1 MQPMTVL
8 TTTLE
13 QCGNKNHHLFSL
25 EDFLVLF
32 PDFTVEN
39 LRMLLSRGVQKGIL
53 ERVCKGIYLYPKAA
67 YDPSL
72 MLFAVAA
79 KLRCDHFNYVSF
91 ETVLSHCGLISQIP
105 LGWIVVMTRGR
116 RGIINCG
123 RFGSVEF
130 IHTESVSDK
139 KLSQLHLDSVTG
151 MWWASPQ
158 VALQDMKKA
167 RRPFDLVD
175 QEALCSRVCK
185 EVWE

>member
-1 MQPMTVL
+1 MQPMTIL

-13 QCGNKNHHLFSL
+13 QCGNKNHYLFSL

-72 MLFAVAA
+72 MLFAVAV

-105 LGWIVVMTRGR
+105 FGWIVVMTRGR

-130 IHTESVSDK
+130 IHTQSVSDK
-139 KLSQLHLDSVTG
+139 KLSQLYLDSVTG

-158 VALQDMKKA
+158 VAFQDMKKA
-167 RRPFDLVD
+167 RRPLDLVD
-175 QEALCSRVCK
+175 QEALSLSFCK
-185 EVWE
+185 EASE

>member
-1 MQPMTVL
+1 MQPVTL
-8 TTTLE
+8 LRSTLE
-13 QCGNKNHHLFSL
+13 RCGEKNHCLFSL
-25 EDFLVLF
+25 EDFLSLF
-32 PDFTVEN
+32 PDFTEEN

-53 ERVCKGIYLYPKAA
+53 ERVCKGIYLYPKAD
-67 YDPSL
+67 YDSSL
-72 MLFAVAA
+72 LLFAVAA

-91 ETVLSHCGLISQIP
+91 ETVLSRHGLISQLP

-130 IHTESVSDK
+130 IHTQSVSDK

-158 VALQDMKKA
+158 VAFQDMKKA
-167 RRPFDLVD
+167 RRPLDLVD
-175 QEALCSRVCK
+175 QEALCLSFCK
-185 EVWE
+185 EASE